1 MNKLLKKLLSPFS
14 SAAYQQELRNST
26 NIRLRLQNRALES
39 TCEYIENNMAH
50 LVSVIGREKVLL
62 KAISETKIDGLYCEF
77 GVYKGYTLNFIQANT
92 SNTIHGFDSFN
103 GLPEFWIDGFDKDAF
118 ELPNTPQFSGNVKI
132 HEGYYDYSLPIF
144 LNNHKESIAFMHIDC
159 DLYSSTKTIF
169 DLCKDRIKPGTVI
182 SFDEYFNYPGWQHGE
197 FKAFQEFIQNSE
209 LSYEYITYNAMHLQ
223 VAVRIIQ

>member
-169 DLCKDRIKPGTVI
+169 DLCKDYLKTHGKVYDLHADCNGHYW
-182 SFDEYFNYPGWQHGE
+182 SFIYGRKKRLGNETGCWRR
-197 FKAFQEFIQNSE
+197 QNEGDCRS
-209 LSYEYITYNAMHLQ
+209 HL
-223 VAVRIIQ
+223 